1 MRASVFDSHP
11 AVGLAYSAY
20 VPMFLSD
27 HPDAV
32 DYIEMP
38 FELLQHN
45 PSAIEIQRLKPL
57 ILHCASLSIAG
68 FVPPDKQTVESVKS
82 WTEKT
87 KTPWLGEHLAF
98 VTAEREEANAQD
110 NKNSARDAYDVGY
123 SVNPPTNAANLQQV
137 LRSLEEYEKRL
148 GVPILLENSP
158 VYFVP
163 PGSTMTQIE
172 FIRELCARSS
182 ARLLLDLTHFYI
194 TSQTLGFDPLREIL
208 SLPLDRVVEVHISGV
223 DMQDGV
229 YWDDHTKRAPEIIFE
244 LLALV
249 LARSWLRAVTL
260 EYNWS
265 VRFPKKIL
273 LQEIAR
279 TKEVLAAVEQEYV

>member
-1 MRASVFDSHP
+1 MRAGTFDSHP
-11 AVGLAYSAY
+11 AVGLAYSSY
-20 VPMFLSD
+20 VPTFLND

-45 PSAIEIQRLKPL
+45 PSVAEIQRLKPL
-57 ILHCASLSIAG
+57 ILHCASLSMAG
-68 FVPPDKQTVESVKS
+68 FVPPDERTIESVAC

-87 KTPWLGEHLAF
+87 STPWLGEHLAF
-98 VTAEREEANAQD
+98 ITAGREGADGWGNE
-110 NKNSARDAYDVGY
+110 NSSGDVYDVGY
-123 SVNPPTNAANLQQV
+123 SVNPPANDASLRQV
-137 LRSLEEYEKRL
+137 VRSVEEYEKRL

-163 PGSTMTQIE
+163 PSSTMTQIE
-172 FIRELCARSS
+172 FIREICARSS
-182 ARLLLDLTHFYI
+182 ARVLLDLTHFYI
-194 TSQTLGFDPLREIL
+194 TSQTLGFDPLQEIE

-223 DMQDGV
+223 DLQDGIC
-229 YWDDHTKRAPEIIFE
+229 WDDHTKRAPEIVYD
-244 LLALV
+244 LLAIV
-249 LARSWLRAVTL
+249 LNKSSLRAVTL

-265 VRFPKKIL
+265 VRFPRQAL

-279 TKEVLAAVEQEYV
+279 TREALSAVAQECV